1 LINNDTANEGKQKL
15 AAGSF
20 NINKFDD
27 GVKTT
32 PNTTEKHGTIRLAHA
47 LIFKASSY
55 ASKIFA
61 RIHGA

>member
-1 LINNDTANEGKQKL
+1 LINNDIANEGKQKL

-20 NINKFDD
+20 CINKFDD
-27 GVKTT
+27 EVKTT

-55 ASKIFA
+55 HI
-61 RIHGA
+61 